1 MKKDP
6 KPNLSTAA
14 IQSNIEY
21 YTALR
26 DRARREYNTM
36 EVELDFWKAKLEN
49 AKTTK
54 LHESKRS

>member
-6 KPNLSTAA
+6 KPQLSQAA
-14 IQSNIEY
+14 IVSNIEY

-36 EVELDFWKAKLEN
+36 EVELEFWKAKLQN
-49 AKTTK
+49 AETTE
-54 LHESKRS
+54 LHERKLS